1 MSQLAQSPVAPV
13 SCDVSDQLDY
23 CDGVVCSLEVFGQG
37 YKMELEVFSC
47 TDPPSV
53 HLTFRD
59 LQDAVVYQHTFSDSE
74 EVPVNLGVT
83 VTLRFTLIHSNYS
96 MTIRVCVCVC
106 VCVYVHVHVCVLM
119 LCNSMYV
126 CIIFCVITPKPLAYM
141 YVYM

>member
-1 MSQLAQSPVAPV
+1 MSFVCHLVICKVFFLCSQARPLIPHVLVPLNSSECLCASMSQLAQSALSSV
-13 SCDVSDQLDY
+13 SCDVSDQSDY
-23 CDGVVCSLEVFGQG
+23 CDGVMCSLEHFRQG

-83 VTLRFTLIHSNYS
+83 VTLRFSLTHNNYS
-96 MTIRVCVCVC
+96 MTIRVCM
-106 VCVYVHVHVCVLM
+106 HVE
-119 LCNSMYV
+119 
-126 CIIFCVITPKPLAYM
+126 
-141 YVYM
+141 